1 MAWRGPTPKPS
12 VNRPPNKINSGPEM
26 SDMKKQPEGL
36 FGPPQFGQDASTGN
50 RAYNVRRDNDDG
62 KDLSI
67 KLIDIDGAILNHMD
81 TVISPAVVDSGRLV
95 KVPINYASP
104 ERWKA
109 IRKDGALRDKNG
121 KLQTPAIAFRRS
133 TFQRNDNLI
142 TLNRYLQ
149 YPVMKKFSEKNKYD
163 KFNIMN
169 GFAPKKEIYNVA
181 MPDHVI
187 INYDFIIW
195 TELIEQCN
203 SIVEAINFSTEDYWG
218 DKQRFRFRTSISDY
232 NFETMVDAGQD
243 RVVKATFSLMCY
255 AYLLPNGKFEGY
267 KSTVQK
273 AFSLR
278 KVVFGVSESSVD
290 MKDMDATELTRRAQE
305 LSRNAAV
312 SYAPDIPVVKP
323 QFNGIVQN
331 ANYSINAGSSNYANY
346 AGTASYVNFAGI
358 TGTFNSINIV
368 GGGTTGSF
376 ATNIVEGVNPDS
388 GSVAID
394 TIPIESGNAARWL
407 VSVND
412 GNLNFKTTE
421 VVANWNNYAVKF
433 NNTETNQIG
442 SVPVHMS
449 VSNVVSGSVS
459 LVATPLSGT
468 WTLKMIRMM
477 V

>member
-1 MAWRGPTPKPS
+1 MAWRGNTPKPII
-12 VNRPPNKINSGPEM
+12 NKPPNKMNNGPEL
-26 SDMKKQPEGL
+26 SDLKKQPPGL
-36 FGPPQFGQDASTGN
+36 FGPPVFGPDSATGN
-50 RAYNVRRDNDDG
+50 RAYNVKRENDDG

-67 KLIDIDGAILNHMD
+67 KLIDIDGAILSHMD
-81 TVISPAVVDSGRLV
+81 TIISPSIVDSGRLV

-121 KLQTPAIAFRRS
+121 KVQTPAIAFRRS
-133 TFQRNDNLI
+133 TVQRNDNLI

-149 YPVMKKFSEKNKYD
+149 YPVIKKFSEKNKYD
-163 KFNIMN
+163 KFSVMK
-169 GFAPKKEIYNVA
+169 GFSGRKEIYSVA

-187 INYDFIIW
+187 INYEFIIW

-203 SIVEAINFSTEDYWG
+203 TIVEAINFSTEDYWG

-232 NFETMVDAGQD
+232 NFETTVDAGQD
-243 RVVKATFSLMCY
+243 RIVKATFSLMAY

-273 AFSLR
+273 AFTVR
-278 KVVFGVSESSVD
+278 KVVFGVNESTVD
-290 MKDMDATELTRRAQE
+290 LKDMSAAELTR
-305 LSRNAAV
+305 AAEDLAKTGAV
-312 SYAPDIPVVKP
+312 TFSPDISPTRP
-323 QFNGIVQN
+323 GFGGITQ
-331 ANYSINAGSSNYANY
+331 IANY
-346 AGTASYVNFAGI
+346 AITAGSANTANYALTASYVN
-358 TGTFNSINIV
+358 TTNLSGTFNSISIV
-368 GGGTTGSF
+368 GGGATGSF
-376 ATNIVEGVNPDS
+376 ATNIVDGVNPDS

-394 TIPIESGNAARWL
+394 SVPTGAGNAARWL

-433 NNTETNQIG
+433 FNTETNQIG
-442 SVPVHMS
+442 KVPVHMS
-449 VSNVVSGSVS
+449 VSNVVSGSIS
-459 LVATPLSGT
+459 LVATPLEGT

-477 V
+477 I

>member
-1 MAWRGPTPKPS
+1 MAWRGPTPKP
-12 VNRPPNKINSGPEM
+12 VTNTPPNQINRGPEM
-26 SDMKKQPEGL
+26 ANMKNQVDGV
-36 FGPPQFGQDASTGN
+36 FGPPEYGQDAFTGN
-50 RAYNVRRDNDDG
+50 RAYNIRRDNDVE
-62 KDLSI
+62 KDWSI
-67 KLIDIDGAILNHMD
+67 KLIDIDGAILSHMD
-81 TVISPAVVDSGRLV
+81 TVIGPSIVDAGRLV

-109 IRKDGALRDKNG
+109 IQKDGSLRDKNG
-121 KLQTPAIAFRRS
+121 KVQTPAIAFRRS
-133 TFQRNDNLI
+133 TVQRNDQLI

-149 YPVMKKFSEKNKYD
+149 YPIIKKFSEKNKYD
-163 KFNIMN
+163 KFSVMT
-169 GFAPKKEIYNVA
+169 GFAPKKEIHNVV

-187 INYDFIIW
+187 INYEFIIW

-203 SIVEAINFSTEDYWG
+203 SVVEAINFATEDYWG
-218 DKQRFRFRTSISDY
+218 DKKRFKFRTSISDY
-232 NFETMVDAGQD
+232 NFETAVDAGQD
-243 RVVKATFSLMCY
+243 RIVKATFSLMCY

-273 AFSLR
+273 AFTMR
-278 KVVFGVSESSVD
+278 KVVFGAGETTID
-290 MKDMDATELTRRAQE
+290 LKDLNATELTKKAQE
-305 LSRNAAV
+305 LASGNAV
-312 SYAPDIPVVKP
+312 SYAPDVPIARP
-323 QFNGIVQN
+323 QFGGIVEN
-331 ANYSINAGSSNYANY
+331 ANYAITAGNANISNYAL
-346 AGTASYVNFAGI
+346 TASYVN
-358 TGTFNSINIV
+358 TSNLSGTFNSISII
-368 GGGTTGSF
+368 GGGATGSF
-376 ATNIVEGVNPDS
+376 ATNIVEGVNADS

-394 TIPIESGNAARWL
+394 TIPIGSGNAARWL

-421 VVANWNNYAVKF
+421 VVANWNNYAVRF

-459 LVATPLSGT
+459 LVATPLAGT

>member
-1 MAWRGPTPKPS
+1 MAWRGPTPKPTT
-12 VNRPPNKINSGPEM
+12 NRPPNKVNSGPEM
-26 SDMKKQPEGL
+26 SNFKKEPVGM
-36 FGPPQFGQDASTGN
+36 FGPPVFGPEANTGN
-50 RAYNVRRDNDDG
+50 RAYNIRRDNDDR
-62 KDLSI
+62 KDFSV
-67 KLIDIDGAILNHMD
+67 KLIDIDGTILSYMD
-81 TVISPAVVDSGRLV
+81 TVINPTVISAGRQV

-121 KLQTPAIAFRRS
+121 QIQCPAIAFRRS
-133 TFQRNDNLI
+133 TVQRNDNLT

-163 KFNIMN
+163 KFSVMT
-169 GFAPKKEIYNVA
+169 GFNKRSEMYSVA

-187 INYDFIIW
+187 INYEFIVW
-195 TELIEQCN
+195 TELVEQGN
-203 SIVEAINFSTEDYWG
+203 EIVEAINFSTEDYWG
-218 DKQRFRFRTSISDY
+218 DKNRYKFRTSISDY

-243 RVVKATFSLMCY
+243 RVVRATFSVMCY
-255 AYLLPNGKFEGY
+255 AYLLPEKFENY
-267 KSTVQK
+267 KSTVEK
-273 AFSLR
+273 AFTIR
-278 KVVFGVSESSVD
+278 KVVFGVSESAID
-290 MKDMDATELTRRAQE
+290 LKDLDATELTKKAEE
-305 LSRNAAV
+305 LSRGA
-312 SYAPDIPVVKP
+312 SSFAPDIPVVRP
-323 QFNGIVQN
+323 QFPGIVQN
-331 ANYSINAGSSNYANY
+331 ANYAINAGTANYALN
-346 AGTASYVNFAGI
+346 AGTASYVNLSGV
-358 TGTFNSINIV
+358 TGTFNSISII

-376 ATNIVEGVNPDS
+376 ATNIVNGVNPDS

>member
-1 MAWRGPTPKPS
+1 MAWRGPTVKPIT
-12 VNRPPNKINSGPEM
+12 NTPPNSSNRGSEM
-26 SDMKKQPEGL
+26 SDMKKQPQGV
-36 FGPPQFGQDASTGN
+36 FGPPVFGQDAATGN
-50 RAYNVRRDNDDG
+50 RAYNIRRDNDG
-62 KDLSI
+62 AKDLSI
-67 KLIDIDGAILNHMD
+67 KLIDIDGAILSHMD
-81 TVISPAVVDSGRLV
+81 TAISPAIVDSGRLV

-109 IRKDGALRDKNG
+109 IRKDGAIRDKNG
-121 KLQTPAIAFRRS
+121 KIQTPAIAFRRS
-133 TFQRNDNLI
+133 TVQRNDSLL

-163 KFNIMN
+163 KFSVMN
-169 GFAPKKEIYNVA
+169 GFSPKKEIYSVA

-187 INYDFIIW
+187 INYEFIIW
-195 TELIEQCN
+195 TELVEQCN
-203 SIVEAINFSTEDYWG
+203 SIVEAINFATEDYWG
-218 DKQRFRFRTSISDY
+218 DKKRFKFRTSISDY
-232 NFETMVDAGQD
+232 NFETATEAGQD
-243 RVVKATFSLMCY
+243 RVVRATFSLMCY

-273 AFSLR
+273 AFTLR
-278 KVVFGVSESSVD
+278 KVVFSSEELT
-290 MKDMDATELTRRAQE
+290 KKATEPD
-305 LSRNAAV
+305 SVGNA
-312 SYAPDIPVVKP
+312 SSTGFAPDMPYGRP
-323 QFNGIVQN
+323 QFGGIVQN
-331 ANYSINAGSSNYANY
+331 ANYAITAGSANISNYAL
-346 AGTASYVNFAGI
+346 TASYVN
-358 TGTFNSINIV
+358 TTNLSGTFNSISII
-368 GGGTTGSF
+368 GGGATGSF
-376 ATNIVEGVNPDS
+376 ATNIVEGVNADS

-394 TIPIESGNAARWL
+394 TIPISSGNAARWL

-421 VVANWNNYAVKF
+421 VVANWNNYAVRF

-459 LVATPLSGT
+459 LVATPLDGT

>member
-1 MAWRGPTPKPS
+1 MAWRGNIPKPII
-12 VNRPPNKINSGPEM
+12 NRPSNKLNNGPEM

-36 FGPPQFGQDASTGN
+36 FGPPVFGPDSSTGN
-50 RAYNVRRDNDDG
+50 RAYNVKRDNDDG

-67 KLIDIDGAILNHMD
+67 KLIDIDGAILSHMD
-81 TVISPAVVDSGRLV
+81 QSINPSVVDSGRLV

-109 IRKDGALRDKNG
+109 IRKDGAIRDKNG
-121 KLQTPAIAFRRS
+121 KVQTPAMVFRRS
-133 TFQRNDNLI
+133 AVQRNDNLI

-163 KFNIMN
+163 KFSLLNN
-169 GFAPKKEIYNVA
+169 FSPRKEIYSVA

-187 INYDFIIW
+187 INYEFIVW
-195 TELIEQCN
+195 TELVEQCN

-218 DKQRFRFRTSISDY
+218 DKQRFKFRTSISDY
-232 NFETMVDAGQD
+232 NFETSVDAGQD
-243 RVVKATFSLMCY
+243 RLVRATFSLMCY

-273 AFSLR
+273 AFTLR
-278 KVVFGVSESSVD
+278 KVVFGVNESTVNL
-290 MKDMDATELTRRAQE
+290 KDLSADELTR
-305 LSRNAAV
+305 AAEDLAKTGPV
-312 SYAPDIPVVKP
+312 TFAPDISPKKP
-323 QFNGIVQN
+323 SFGGIVQN
-331 ANYSINAGSSNYANY
+331 ANYAYNANIANISNLAL
-346 AGTASYVNFAGI
+346 TASYVNTSNIA
-358 TGTFNSINIV
+358 GTFNSISII
-368 GGGTTGSF
+368 GGGATGSF
-376 ATNIVEGVNPDS
+376 ATNIVNGVNADS

-421 VVANWNNYAVKF
+421 VVASWNSYAVKF
-433 NNTETNQIG
+433 NNTEVNQIG

-449 VSNVVSGSVS
+449 VSNVISGSVS

>member
-1 MAWRGPTPKPS
+1 MAWRGPTPKPTT
-12 VNRPPNKINSGPEM
+12 NRPPNNINSGPEM
-26 SDMKKQPEGL
+26 SNLKKEPVGM
-36 FGPPQFGQDASTGN
+36 FGPPVFGPEANTGN
-50 RAYNVRRDNDDG
+50 RAYNIRRDNDDR
-62 KDLSI
+62 KDFSV
-67 KLIDIDGAILNHMD
+67 KLVDIDSTILSYMD
-81 TVISPAVVDSGRLV
+81 TVINPTIISAGRQV

-121 KLQTPAIAFRRS
+121 QIQCPAIAFRRS
-133 TFQRNDNLI
+133 TVQRNDNLA

-163 KFNIMN
+163 KFSVMT
-169 GFAPKKEIYNVA
+169 GFNKRSEMYSVA

-187 INYDFIIW
+187 INYEFIVW
-195 TELIEQCN
+195 TELVEQGN
-203 SIVEAINFSTEDYWG
+203 EVVEAINFSTEDYWG
-218 DKQRFRFRTSISDY
+218 DKNRYKFRTSISDY

-243 RVVKATFSLMCY
+243 RVVRATFTVMCY
-255 AYLLPNGKFEGY
+255 AYLLPEKFENY
-267 KSTVQK
+267 KSTVEK
-273 AFSLR
+273 AFTIR
-278 KVVFGVSESSVD
+278 KVVFGVSESAID
-290 MKDMDATELTRRAQE
+290 LKDLNATELTKKAEE
-305 LSRNAAV
+305 LSRGA
-312 SYAPDIPVVKP
+312 SSFAPDIPVVRP
-323 QFNGIVQN
+323 QFPGIVQN
-331 ANYSINAGSSNYANY
+331 ANYAFNAGTANYANF
-346 AGTASYVNFAGI
+346 AGTASYVNLSGV
-358 TGTFNSINIV
+358 TGTFNSISII

-376 ATNIVEGVNPDS
+376 ATNIVNGVNPDS

-421 VVANWNNYAVKF
+421 VVASWNNYAVKY
-433 NNTETNQIG
+433 NNTEVNQIG

-449 VSNVVSGSVS
+449 VSNVLSGSVS
-459 LVATPLSGT
+459 LVATPIAGT

>member
-1 MAWRGPTPKPS
+1 MAWRGPTPKPTT
-12 VNRPPNKINSGPEM
+12 NRPPNKVNSGPEM
-26 SDMKKQPEGL
+26 SNFKKEPVGM
-36 FGPPQFGQDASTGN
+36 FGPPVFGPEANTGN
-50 RAYNVRRDNDDG
+50 RAYNIRRDNDDR
-62 KDLSI
+62 KDFSV
-67 KLIDIDGAILNHMD
+67 KLIDIDGTILSYMD
-81 TVISPAVVDSGRLV
+81 TVINPTVISAGRQV

-121 KLQTPAIAFRRS
+121 QIQCPAIAFRRS
-133 TFQRNDNLI
+133 TVQRNDNLT

-163 KFNIMN
+163 KFSVMT
-169 GFAPKKEIYNVA
+169 GFNKRSEMYSVA

-187 INYDFIIW
+187 INYEFIVW
-195 TELIEQCN
+195 TELVEQGN
-203 SIVEAINFSTEDYWG
+203 EIVEAINFSTEDYWG
-218 DKQRFRFRTSISDY
+218 DKNRYKFRTSISDY

-243 RVVKATFSLMCY
+243 RVVRATFSVMCY
-255 AYLLPNGKFEGY
+255 AYLLPEKFENY
-267 KSTVQK
+267 KSTVEK
-273 AFSLR
+273 AFTIR
-278 KVVFGVSESSVD
+278 KVVFGVSESAID
-290 MKDMDATELTRRAQE
+290 LKDLDATELTKKAEE
-305 LSRNAAV
+305 LSRGA
-312 SYAPDIPVVKP
+312 SSFAPDIPVVRP
-323 QFNGIVQN
+323 QFPGIVQN
-331 ANYSINAGSSNYANY
+331 ANYAINAGTANYALN
-346 AGTASYVNFAGI
+346 AGTASYVNLSGVA
-358 TGTFNSINIV
+358 GTFNSISII

-376 ATNIVEGVNPDS
+376 ATNIVNGVNPDS